1 MSVDTLNEYVEPITE
16 LFTKYI
22 DGDIYYSTYEES
34 NHTRTTVEICT
45 EGNINQSDFEY
56 VSIGVKLM
64 VNLDP
69 LIDLTVKHISDE
81 DLKTYFNTVYD
92 PIKIDSIMIYPEN
105 TNNNFDYSYF
115 NMLIKPGLG
124 FGTGKHPTTKLCL
137 EQLQK
142 IDNKYVLDIGTGSAI
157 LSIASF
163 FFGATKAIGLD
174 SDDMALSN
182 AKYNISL
189 NKLNSK
195 IELIKLSFE
204 DYPTGNLF
212 DTVYANVGES
222 FLHENI
228 QIIYDLIKPKGNL
241 IISGFKESRRNKI
254 YNLYSKIFKV
264 IECKSEHDWSCMR
277 LMKNETK

>member
-16 LFTKYI
+16 LFSKYV

-34 NHTRTTVEICT
+34 NHTRTTVEICA

-56 VSIGVKLM
+56 VSIGVKLLR
-64 VNLDP
+64 NLDV
-69 LIDLTVKHISDE
+69 LIDLNVKHISDE
-81 DLKTYFNTVYD
+81 DLKIYFNTVYD
-92 PIKIDSIMIYPEN
+92 PIKIDLIMIYPEN

-142 IDNKYVLDIGTGSAI
+142 IDNKFVLDIGTGSAI

-174 SDDMALSN
+174 SDDMALNN

-195 IELIKLSFE
+195 IELIKSSFE
-204 DYPTGNLF
+204 DYQTGNLF

-254 YNLYSKIFKV
+254 YKLYSKIFKV
-264 IECKSEHDWSCMR
+264 IEFKNEHDWSCIR
-277 LMKNETK
+277 LLKNETK

>member
-1 MSVDTLNEYVEPITE
+1 MNEYVEPITE

-34 NHTRTTVEICT
+34 NHTRTTVEICAK
-45 EGNINQSDFEY
+45 GNINQSDFEY

-142 IDNKYVLDIGTGSAI
+142 IDNKYVFRYVVVGRP
-157 LSIASF
+157 SIF
-163 FFGATKAIGLD
+163 
-174 SDDMALSN
+174 
-182 AKYNISL
+182 AK
-189 NKLNSK
+189 
-195 IELIKLSFE
+195 
-204 DYPTGNLF
+204 G
-212 DTVYANVGES
+212 
-222 FLHENI
+222 
-228 QIIYDLIKPKGNL
+228 
-241 IISGFKESRRNKI
+241 
-254 YNLYSKIFKV
+254 
-264 IECKSEHDWSCMR
+264 
-277 LMKNETK
+277 